1 MTKATDQ
8 EPRTARVET
17 KRQIVDAALE
27 TLKNEGF
34 GGATSRAIAR
44 AGGFN
49 QALVFYHFG
58 SVDNLLL
65 AALDAT
71 SGARMERYRAAVD
84 KVDSIDELARVA
96 AEIYREDRD
105 SGHMTVVSQMVA
117 GSLARPELAPAILE
131 RMEPWIDLAEE
142 AVGKALAGTGLEDA
156 LPVRD
161 LAYGL
166 VTFYLGVNLLT
177 HLDPERAR
185 TDALF
190 DRVAELAPLVA
201 ALGQRGRPLA
211 PSTSG
216 KRRTSSRGSAR

>member
-17 KRQIVDAALE
+17 KRQIVDAALA
-27 TLKNEGF
+27 TLKREGF

-71 SGARMERYRAAVD
+71 SEARLERYRAVVER
-84 KVDSIDELARVA
+84 VDSIDELARVA

-142 AVGKALAGTGLEDA
+142 AVAKAVGGTGLEGA
-156 LPVRD
+156 LPARE
-161 LAYGL
+161 LAYAL

-190 DRVAELAPLVA
+190 ERLAELAPLLSA
-201 ALGQRGRPLA
+201 FGEPGGR
-211 PSTSG
+211 
-216 KRRTSSRGSAR
+216 